1 MNSVKPSLSVKTVSY
16 RKYKAINIQDFQSD
30 LAKSNLCTNHTNSLD
45 ELVSCYDETL
55 KATLDKHA
63 PLLTKTVVVRPRVPW
78 FNEEIR
84 EAKRERRR
92 AEKKWRK
99 TKNSVDLTIF
109 KVKRNAVVSLMNKAR
124 KEFYT
129 NFIEENSYDQRK
141 LFKASKSLLNCKPC
155 NAIPSDIDEKQF
167 AEDIRKFFVQKVL
180 DIRNRLDNIHS
191 SCEHETSI
199 PHVAPTVQYLREFD
213 KLTENDVKSIM
224 QRSSLRS
231 CLLDPM
237 PSWLVNQCDV
247 LLPVLTTL
255 INTSLQSGEFPK
267 AWKEALVLPLLK
279 KPGLDCQFKNF
290 RLVCNLPFTSKLTE
304 RAVFEQIQTHM
315 CTNNLYPPYQSS
327 YRRYF
332 STETS
337 LLRVKNDILLNM
349 NKQHLTLL
357 ILLDLSSAFDTVD
370 HDILLKRLSS
380 KFAVSGTVIEWLRS
394 YLDERCQRILINT
407 TQSSSFKLNFGV
419 PQGSCL
425 GPLLFTVYASKLFD
439 VVKHH
444 LPTVHCYADDTQLY
458 VSFSPN
464 DETGQDE
471 AVAAVQRCVDDIR
484 LWMTTDKLL
493 LNDDKTE
500 FVVIGTKQQLAKV
513 QLNNITI
520 GQFEITPTSSVRN
533 LECGLIPHCQ

>member
-1 MNSVKPSLSVKTVSY
+1 MGLKQHVEEPTHIFGHRLDLVITRLLDDVVRDSPRVDSYISDHGVVLFKLNSVKPSLSVKTVSY

-84 EAKRERRR
+84 EAKRERRG

-99 TKNSVDLTIF
+99 TKNAVDLTIF

-155 NAIPSDIDEKQF
+155 NAIPPDIDEKQF
-167 AEDIRKFFVQKVL
+167 AEDIGKFFVQKVL
-180 DIRNRLDNIHS
+180 NIRNRLDNIHS

-199 PHVAPTVQYLREFD
+199 PHVASTVQHIREFD

-267 AWKEALVLPLLK
+267 AWKEALVLP
-279 KPGLDCQFKNF
+279 
-290 RLVCNLPFTSKLTE
+290 
-304 RAVFEQIQTHM
+304 
-315 CTNNLYPPYQSS
+315 
-327 YRRYF
+327 
-332 STETS
+332 
-337 LLRVKNDILLNM
+337 
-349 NKQHLTLL
+349 
-357 ILLDLSSAFDTVD
+357 
-370 HDILLKRLSS
+370 
-380 KFAVSGTVIEWLRS
+380 
-394 YLDERCQRILINT
+394 
-407 TQSSSFKLNFGV
+407 
-419 PQGSCL
+419 
-425 GPLLFTVYASKLFD
+425 
-439 VVKHH
+439 
-444 LPTVHCYADDTQLY
+444 
-458 VSFSPN
+458 
-464 DETGQDE
+464 
-471 AVAAVQRCVDDIR
+471 
-484 LWMTTDKLL
+484 
-493 LNDDKTE
+493 
-500 FVVIGTKQQLAKV
+500 
-513 QLNNITI
+513 
-520 GQFEITPTSSVRN
+520 
-533 LECGLIPHCQ
+533 

>member
-1 MNSVKPSLSVKTVSY
+1 MQYQCGYICYN
-16 RKYKAINIQDFQSD
+16 RNI
-30 LAKSNLCTNHTNSLD
+30 
-45 ELVSCYDETL
+45 
-55 KATLDKHA
+55 
-63 PLLTKTVVVRPRVPW
+63 
-78 FNEEIR
+78 
-84 EAKRERRR
+84 
-92 AEKKWRK
+92 
-99 TKNSVDLTIF
+99 
-109 KVKRNAVVSLMNKAR
+109 
-124 KEFYT
+124 
-129 NFIEENSYDQRK
+129 
-141 LFKASKSLLNCKPC
+141 KASKSLLNCKPC
-155 NAIPSDIDEKQF
+155 NAIPPDIDEKQF
-167 AEDIRKFFVQKVL
+167 AEDMGKFFVQKVL

-199 PHVAPTVQYLREFD
+199 PHVAPTVQYIREFD

-290 RLVCNLPFTSKLTE
+290 RPVCHLPFTSKLTE
-304 RAVFEQIQTHM
+304 RAVFEQIQKHM

-337 LLRVKNDILLNM
+337 LLRVKNGILLNM

-370 HDILLKRLSS
+370 HDTLLKRLSS
-380 KFAVSGTVIEWLRS
+380 KFAVSGTVTEWLRS

-444 LPTVHCYADDTQLY
+444 LPTVHWYADDTQLY

-484 LWMTTDKLL
+484 LWMTADKLL

-533 LECGLIPHCQ
+533 LGVWFDSTLSMNSHINKTCSLAFYYLYTIRKIRKYLSRESTEKLIHAFVSSRIDYCNSLLFGLPAYQIYKIQRVQNAAARLIYNESKYCRITPLLYNLH